1 MKRSTAPGAPPPRIT
16 HQSLARG
23 MQLLEAVAAH
33 SGPATLA
40 ETSRLV
46 GLHRSTAHHLFQ
58 TLVNL
63 GYLHQD
69 PTTKRYELSAKL
81 FRLTGRT
88 WTHEQLGEIAG
99 PFVADLTRRTGEGS
113 SLAAYRSG
121 VVTIV
126 AKCDPDGPVRV
137 VQNVGASRPVH
148 ATAVGKAII
157 AWLPPAELAAALER
171 IKFERFTARTILT
184 RAQLDGELRR
194 VHAAGYA
201 IDDEEHIEGIR
212 CVSAPIF
219 GHTGHVLGSLCALGP
234 KSRMTHQRLRELRTP
249 LGEIARAL
257 SDRLGWRAGAEA
269 EGKLDRAG

>member
-1 MKRSTAPGAPPPRIT
+1 MKRSAAPGTPPARIT

-23 MQLLEAVAAH
+23 MLLLEAVASH
-33 SGPATLA
+33 GGPTTLA
-40 ETSRLV
+40 ETSRRV

-58 TLVNL
+58 TLVSL

-69 PTTKRYELSAKL
+69 PMTRRYELSAKL

-88 WTHEQLGEIAG
+88 WTPEQLGEIAG
-99 PFVADLTRRTGEGS
+99 PFVAELTRRTGEGS

-126 AKCDPDGPVRV
+126 AKCDADGPVRV
-137 VQNVGASRPVH
+137 VQNLGAERPMH

-157 AWLPPAELAAALER
+157 AWLPPVEQEAACAR
-171 IKFERFTARTILT
+171 IKFERYTPKTMLT
-184 RAQLDGELRR
+184 RAQLDTELRR

-234 KSRMTHQRLRELRTP
+234 KSRMTHQRLRELRIP
-249 LGEIARAL
+249 LGELAKAL
-257 SDRLGWRAGAEA
+257 SERLGWRTGADA
-269 EGKLDRAG
+269 DTTLDKAV